1 MAEVGGLLASSRP
14 LDAQFSEHMSLDT
27 VTQCT
32 HARVLT
38 QQTIGALERQLAAE
52 HIKLRML
59 ENVEAS
65 LKQAPFF
72 PPPAALPPA
81 RAPVAAPGGAP
92 RVVKLRESASL
103 TLLPSARYSDR
114 SSGGL

>member
-81 RAPVAAPGGAP
+81 RAPVVAPAGAPDAATTASAAASASELLPAAGCPGG
-92 RVVKLRESASL
+92 
-103 TLLPSARYSDR
+103 
-114 SSGGL
+114 